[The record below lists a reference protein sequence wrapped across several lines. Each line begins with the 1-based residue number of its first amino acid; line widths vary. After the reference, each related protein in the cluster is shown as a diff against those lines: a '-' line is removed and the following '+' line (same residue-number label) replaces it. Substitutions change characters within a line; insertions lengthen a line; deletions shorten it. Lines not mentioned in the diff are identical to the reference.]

1 MSSYPQSK
9 NEIIIKNDI
18 DELSLSIIA
27 QKGRESMKN
36 LPPMDLKKIKNP
48 MLNEIKLKLRKKDCN
63 NC

>member
-36 LPPMDLKKIKNP
+36 LPPMD
-48 MLNEIKLKLRKKDCN
+48 
-63 NC
+63 